1 MCVILNNKMK
11 RKAQQAGQ
19 IMIYVLAIVIVAVI
33 LIFGYKSIT
42 DFKDRTEMM
51 VKIEFQNK
59 LESSIKSISSEYGTS
74 RKVVLDLT
82 TDYKQTC
89 FVRNYKTEDINVAPK
104 YNDITFE
111 GYPMILDNIDHV
123 GAKPVPLKNVFLI
136 KDRKEVAE
144 SYDIGNIM
152 FKQEGTETPVF
163 KCFNV
168 TFSKLNIKIE
178 GKGNY
183 AIIS

>member
-59 LESSIKSISSEYGTS
+59 LESSI
-74 RKVVLDLT
+74 
-82 TDYKQTC
+82 
-89 FVRNYKTEDINVAPK
+89 
-104 YNDITFE
+104 
-111 GYPMILDNIDHV
+111 
-123 GAKPVPLKNVFLI
+123 
-136 KDRKEVAE
+136 
-144 SYDIGNIM
+144 
-152 FKQEGTETPVF
+152 
-163 KCFNV
+163 
-168 TFSKLNIKIE
+168 
-178 GKGNY
+178 
-183 AIIS
+183 